1 MWLVLS
7 QKRIKVKCWIQLCMI
22 YNGGVTHQKCQS
34 LSIRRKVPI
43 YGNIKAF
50 RQNINT
56 SLQGFNVV
64 TIDYLS
70 WQWSK
75 FCKGSKNSWG
85 NNLLWMLSTSCLFR
99 LFSIRSAQPPPPSPK
114 YNFFVMNRES
124 PPPYCLIYEQL
135 LINTTRRNKMSFSK
149 NLPRVGFG
157 CEGSLFRG
165 LPPPAIRFPTSKGES
180 SIFYIVSSCTK
191 FYFKETHFFS

>member
-1 MWLVLS
+1 
-7 QKRIKVKCWIQLCMI
+7 MI

-43 YGNIKAF
+43 YDNTKAF

-56 SLQGFNVV
+56 SLQDFNVV

-75 FCKGSKNSWG
+75 FCKGSENSWG

-99 LFSIRSAQPPPPSPK
+99 LFSIRSAPATQPKIYISPLILH
-114 YNFFVMNRES
+114 
-124 PPPYCLIYEQL
+124 CLIYEQL
-135 LINTTRRNKMSFSK
+135 LINTTRKDKFFFSK

-165 LPPPAIRFPTSKGES
+165 LPPPAIRFLTSKGES